1 MLFVEGKHLNYPQL
15 EAETHARMKT
25 FSVNSMKDIAKE
37 TIEMFLNDILNLYRN
52 GTIATKL
59 LN

>member
-1 MLFVEGKHLNYPQL
+1 MLFVEGKHLNYQQL
-15 EAETHARMKT
+15 EAETRARMKT

-37 TIEMFLNDILNLYRN
+37 TIEMFLNDILNHYRN